1 MRWPALLHDRPVLC
15 IVVLSLALRVA
26 VVASL
31 LLMKRVIPS
40 FDQSALL
47 LLAPS
52 EGYLEPLVRWDT
64 FYYLKSARQEG
75 WYARDN
81 ELAFMPGLPGAMRAT
96 GVLLSWLRGSPP
108 GGLEDLVWGGVLAA
122 AFAGVAA
129 NVALFQCVLPRRT
142 TLTPAA

>member
-15 IVVLSLALRVA
+15 IVVLSLAVRVA

-31 LLMKRVIPS
+31 LLVKRVIPS

-52 EGYLEPLVRWDT
+52 ERYLEPLVRWDT
-64 FYYLKSARQEG
+64 FYFLKSGRQEG

-129 NVALFQCVLPRRT
+129 NVALFQCALPRRT
-142 TLTPAA
+142 TLTTAA